1 MKRITQASRLQPSTE
16 DFGKVV
22 DYNPSDLSLVKVA
35 YSVGV
40 LDDATPPSD
49 TANGQHKTKNLKH
62 FQDFEYVVDEGTM
75 PSGFDA
81 VIKSMRPSGLPA
93 CSI

>member
-1 MKRITQASRLQPSTE
+1 LSLDGGVLKRVTQVTRLQPSTE

-40 LDDATPPSD
+40 LD